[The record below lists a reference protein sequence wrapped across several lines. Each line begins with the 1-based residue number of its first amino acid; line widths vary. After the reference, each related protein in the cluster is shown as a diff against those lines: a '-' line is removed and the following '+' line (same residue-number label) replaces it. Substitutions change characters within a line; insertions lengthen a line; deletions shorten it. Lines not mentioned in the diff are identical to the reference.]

1 MIVGIQ
7 MGATS
12 GCAVFEGGGG
22 FYTRQVKRGLQE
34 RKMIRDIQPKQF
46 GMQL

>member
-12 GCAVFEGGGG
+12 GCAVFEGGG